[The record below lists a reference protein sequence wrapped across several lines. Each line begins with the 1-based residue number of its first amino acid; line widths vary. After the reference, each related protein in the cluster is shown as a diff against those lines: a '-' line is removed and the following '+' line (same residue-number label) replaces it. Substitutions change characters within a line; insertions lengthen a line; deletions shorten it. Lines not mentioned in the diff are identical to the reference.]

1 MLKVHAV
8 ANSRS
13 VRVIWLLEEL
23 ELKYELNTMDFDQ
36 SVGKV
41 LSEEHKKR
49 HPLGK
54 VPVLETADQYIWESG
69 AIIQYIL
76 DTQNDNGL
84 KPAASSG
91 SYGKYLQWFHYCEG
105 TLMPAAVNVISDQF
119 FTPES
124 DQDPERIA
132 KERAVLDDVLSVI
145 DEELTEDYL
154 IGDFS
159 AADIMIGDAI
169 RLAKA
174 IGWQNPNYTNLEGYF
189 ARLESRPAFLRALE
203 LS

>member
-1 MLKVHAV
+1 MKVHAV

-23 ELKYELNTMDFDQ
+23 ELNYELNMMDFDQ

-76 DTQNDNGL
+76 DTQNDKGL
-84 KPAASSG
+84 KPTPSSR

-154 IGDFS
+154 MG
-159 AADIMIGDAI
+159 
-169 RLAKA
+169 
-174 IGWQNPNYTNLEGYF
+174 T
-189 ARLESRPAFLRALE
+189 FLLQT
-203 LS
+203 S

>member
-1 MLKVHAV
+1 
-8 ANSRS
+8 
-13 VRVIWLLEEL
+13 
-23 ELKYELNTMDFDQ
+23 
-36 SVGKV
+36 
-41 LSEEHKKR
+41 
-49 HPLGK
+49 
-54 VPVLETADQYIWESG
+54 
-69 AIIQYIL
+69 
-76 DTQNDNGL
+76 
-84 KPAASSG
+84 
-91 SYGKYLQWFHYCEG
+91 
-105 TLMPAAVNVISDQF
+105 MPAAVNVISDQF

-145 DEELTEDYL
+145 DGELTEEYL

-189 ARLESRPAFLRALE
+189 ARLGSRPAFLKALE

>member
-1 MLKVHAV
+1 
-8 ANSRS
+8 
-13 VRVIWLLEEL
+13 
-23 ELKYELNTMDFDQ
+23 
-36 SVGKV
+36 
-41 LSEEHKKR
+41 
-49 HPLGK
+49 
-54 VPVLETADQYIWESG
+54 
-69 AIIQYIL
+69 
-76 DTQNDNGL
+76 
-84 KPAASSG
+84 
-91 SYGKYLQWFHYCEG
+91 
-105 TLMPAAVNVISDQF
+105 MPAAVNVISDQF

-124 DQDPERIA
+124 DQDHERIA

-174 IGWQNPNYTNLEGYF
+174 IGWQNSSYTNLESYY
-189 ARLESRPAFLRALE
+189 ARLESRPPFLRALE